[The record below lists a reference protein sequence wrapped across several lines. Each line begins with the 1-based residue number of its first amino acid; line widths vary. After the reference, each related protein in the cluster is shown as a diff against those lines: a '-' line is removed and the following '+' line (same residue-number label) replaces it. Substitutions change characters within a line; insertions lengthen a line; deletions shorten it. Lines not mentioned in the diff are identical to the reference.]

1 MAASAPA
8 PAATGAVPADKII
21 DGSSTA
27 AAIRKEI
34 AERVSKMKE
43 ASGVTPG
50 LAVVL
55 VGERPDSKAYVRMK
69 KRACDE
75 VGIDQSGSVDLPD
88 TATEDEIVA
97 VVEKLNADPS
107 VHGILVQLPLPSHVS
122 EERVLD
128 AISFDKD
135 ADGLHPLNAGYLAL
149 RGRKPAAVACTP
161 KGCMELLKRYGV
173 EPSGKRAVVI
183 GRSNIVGIPM
193 AHLLNE
199 ASATVTIAHSRT
211 PDLPGVVREADI
223 VVAAVGRPGMVKG
236 DWIKEGA
243 VVIDVGIN
251 RVTDPEA
258 KRGYRLV
265 GDVDY
270 EACAAKASK
279 ITPVPGGVGPMTIAM
294 LLSNTVD
301 AAEKFAAAASGKAG
315 EGAKEAAAGGG
326 GSS

>member
-8 PAATGAVPADKII
+8 DTSSAVDPSKII
-21 DGSSTA
+21 DGKSTA
-27 AAIRKEI
+27 SAIRKEI
-34 AERVSKMKE
+34 AERVAKLKE
-43 ASGVTPG
+43 STGVTPG

-69 KRACDE
+69 KRACE
-75 VGIDQSGSVDLPD
+75 EAGIDRSGSIDMPAD
-88 TATEDEIVA
+88 ATEDEIVA
-97 VVEKLNADPS
+97 VVQKLNEDPS
-107 VHGILVQLPLPSHVS
+107 VHGILVQLPLPAHVK

-149 RGRKPAAVACTP
+149 RGRTPAAVACTP

-211 PDLPGVVREADI
+211 PDLPGVVRQADI

-251 RVTDPEA
+251 RVDDPSA

-270 EACAAKASK
+270 KECAAKASK

-301 AAEKFAAAASGKAG
+301 AAER
-315 EGAKEAAAGGG
+315 AAAGGKEAGAAEG
-326 GSS
+326 GAASGDGKSS

>member
-8 PAATGAVPADKII
+8 PSATDAVAADKII
-21 DGSSTA
+21 DGKATA
-27 AAIRKEI
+27 GTIRKEI
-34 AERVSKMKE
+34 AGRVAALKE
-43 ASGVTPG
+43 STGVTPG

-55 VGERPDSKAYVRMK
+55 VGARPDSKAYVRMK

-75 VGIDQSGSVDLPD
+75 AGIDQSRSIDLPA
-88 TATEDEIVA
+88 TATEAEIVA
-97 VVEKLNADPS
+97 TVEKLNADPT

-128 AISFDKD
+128 AISFAKD

-149 RGRKPAAVACTP
+149 RGREPAAVACTP

-173 EPSGKRAVVI
+173 EPSGKRAVVL

-193 AHLLNE
+193 AHLLNA

-223 VVAAVGRPGMVKG
+223 VVAAVGRPLMVKG
-236 DWIKEGA
+236 DWLKEGA

-251 RVTDPEA
+251 RVDDPEA

-265 GDVDY
+265 GDCDFDS
-270 EACAAKASK
+270 CAPRASK

-301 AAEKFAAAASGKAG
+301 AAERVAKAEAG
-315 EGAKEAAAGGG
+315 AKAEGAKGGE
-326 GSS
+326 S